1 MLLTAFHPS
10 CNLLGISSVSGNAS
24 IAHTTSNTLALLSSF
39 GLTTNDVP
47 VVRGA
52 SSPLTRPIKFAP
64 EIHGKTG
71 LDGVPLLPSVQPSM
85 VESVPSGVQHIAE
98 AILKEERDQVWIVAT
113 GPLTTVALLFRDFP
127 EVRAHIR
134 GLSVMGGAVGHVPVS
149 RASSST
155 STTTETEIRT
165 EMKTAPF
172 SSTAPPHRR
181 DGKGNWTP
189 HAEFNIWCDPEAA
202 SQVLCSLQFLRK
214 PIILIP
220 LDLTHQVRGTADV
233 QVLLFPSKSKSK
245 IREMFKQILLYFA
258 STYSEHSG
266 IHDGPPLHDPLAVFA
281 VLEADAFDDWGGE
294 RWDVSVDCSEGPRAG
309 ETVAVS
315 VRRQEGDELVGGG
328 VKIPRSVDLKRFWGA
343 VDDALSAVEKK
354 LNGQVNGASQ
364 TAKLAGVCE

>member
-39 GLTTNDVP
+39 GLTTTDVP

-52 SSPLTRPIKFAP
+52 SKPLTRPINFAP

-71 LDGVPLLPSVQPSM
+71 LDGVPLLPSVQPSF
-85 VESVPSGVQHIAE
+85 VESVPSGVKYIAA
-98 AILKEERDQVWIVAT
+98 AILKEEKDQVWIVAT
-113 GPLTTVALLFRDFP
+113 GPLTTVALLFREFP

-134 GLSVMGGAVGHVPVS
+134 GLSVMGGAIGDVPVS
-149 RASSST
+149 PSSST
-155 STTTETEIRT
+155 STTTETET
-165 EMKTAPF
+165 EAKTAPF

-202 SQVLCSLQFLRK
+202 SQVLGSLQTLRK
-214 PIILIP
+214 PVILIP

-233 QVLLFPSKSKSK
+233 QALLFSSQSN

-294 RWDVSVDCSEGPRAG
+294 RWVVSVDCSEGPRAG
-309 ETVAVS
+309 ETVAVP
-315 VRRQEGDELVGGG
+315 VQRQEGNEAVGGG

-354 LNGQVNGASQ
+354 LNDR
-364 TAKLAGVCE
+364 